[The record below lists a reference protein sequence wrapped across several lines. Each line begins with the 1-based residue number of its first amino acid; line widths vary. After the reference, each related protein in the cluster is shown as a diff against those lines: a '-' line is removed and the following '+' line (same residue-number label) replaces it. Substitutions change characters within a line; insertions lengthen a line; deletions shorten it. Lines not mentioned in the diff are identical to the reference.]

1 MNDKELR
8 SRVNAE
14 LSNITWSARNSN
26 AVRQRVNQGGIVMKK
41 KISFAFVL
49 AMILVTACVATAVA
63 GAVSESF
70 NSWLY
75 KLWPE
80 VALKLMPV
88 DLSCEDHGIRME
100 VLSAA
105 VNDSEVLISYTM
117 EDLEGDRLFEGRTS
131 IYPRVYSNYTR
142 FESHSGADDYNE
154 AERKVYSAEYAQ
166 YTGQERTEDE
176 FLTLMVDL
184 YGRDE
189 QHTVELFPYLRERSS
204 EVRMADMPEDVIV
217 RRPYV
222 EPDERT
228 FAESGLPEDMQVI
241 DTAGSLEIPL
251 FESVTLSGVKIVD
264 GWAHVQLHF
273 PDNRYIYSEDRA
285 YPLYDSGLCLY
296 NAEGDNLP
304 YAGEA
309 LNNECRVLYWSTE
322 GRTDY
327 HDFSMAEWVEYVFPV
342 DAAAVEKAASLPMQ
356 IEKGLPPINARLGV
370 RIPVRLIKGAN

>member
-1 MNDKELR
+1 
-8 SRVNAE
+8 
-14 LSNITWSARNSN
+14 
-26 AVRQRVNQGGIVMKK
+26 MKK

-296 NAEGDNLP
+296 DAEGDDLP